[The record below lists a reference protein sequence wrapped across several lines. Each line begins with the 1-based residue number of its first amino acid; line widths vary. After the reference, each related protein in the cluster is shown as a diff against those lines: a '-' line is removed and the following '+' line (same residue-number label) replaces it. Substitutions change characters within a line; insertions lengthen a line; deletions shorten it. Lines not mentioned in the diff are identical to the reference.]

1 MMSEQDARTPETTR
15 TNPRWLAKTLIF
27 FIVAVG
33 LAGWF
38 ALDALVIYPKRGRAD
53 AEVKLLQYL
62 EQANQ
67 STQLL
72 TSSVPQP
79 KATLDALREKGE
91 AAMTPVE
98 KSRHDWLVSLSRVE
112 SLSRIEAAN
121 AANPGAESQTV
132 FPEPR
137 RTLDDLRARLAS
149 RSQPKPLSELDI
161 PLQYAFFFLCSIV
174 ALWVLAMIIR
184 VLATK
189 FRYDHATATLTL
201 PKGGTISAA
210 ELELLDKRKW
220 DKFYAFL
227 KVRGRDQ
234 EVKLDLY
241 RYVPLEDWVLDM
253 WRRSP
258 NYDGSE
264 DQSGDGDTPPKDDVG
279 DAQVMS
285 SADLPA
291 M

>member
-1 MMSEQDARTPETTR
+1 MSQQDERAVDTTR

-27 FIVAVG
+27 FLVSVA

-38 ALDALVIYPKRGRAD
+38 ALDAMVIYPKRGRAD

-62 EQANQ
+62 EQADQ
-67 STQLL
+67 SAQLF
-72 TSSVPQP
+72 TSSVPAP
-79 KATLDALREKGE
+79 RTTLNELRAKGE
-91 AAMTPVE
+91 AALTPVE
-98 KSRHDWLVSLSRVE
+98 KSRHDWLASLGRVE
-112 SLSRIEAAN
+112 SLSRIEANN
-121 AANPGAESQTV
+121 AANPGAPSPTV

-137 RTLDDLRARLAS
+137 RALDDLRARLAS

-161 PLQYAFFFLCSIV
+161 PLQYAFFALCTLV
-174 ALWVLAMIIR
+174 ALWVLFMLVR
-184 VLATK
+184 VISTK
-189 FRYDHATATLTL
+189 YRYDHAAATLTL
-201 PKGGTISAA
+201 PKGGSVSAA
-210 ELELLDKRKW
+210 DLELLDKRKW

-234 EVKLDLY
+234 EIKLDLY
-241 RYVPLEDWVLDM
+241 RFVPLEEWVLDM

-264 DQSGDGDTPPKDDVG
+264 DETPGSPPAPGHDVR
-279 DAQVMS
+279 DAEVMS